1 MSRSRRAVSLLT
13 LFVVVTLWRPATPVT
28 AGPIMESARR
38 HAARLSAQAQP
49 ATRRDIHGEIVLIGG
64 LLVVL
69 GARMVAQAEPDCG
82 ASRVSS
88 LSPDACEVHQAAY
101 DVGWG
106 AIAAGG
112 GFLIWGLIGKQVPVS
127 PSITI
132 AREGVALSGGV
143 QW

>member
-69 GARMVAQAEPDCG
+69 APEWWHKQNPTVAPQGCPAYPRTPVRCI
-82 ASRVSS
+82 R
-88 LSPDACEVHQAAY
+88 AY

-127 PSITI
+127 PS
-132 AREGVALSGGV
+132 
-143 QW
+143 

>member
-1 MSRSRRAVSLLT
+1 MSRSRRAASLLT
-13 LFVVVTLWRPATPVT
+13 LFVVVTLCRPATPVT

-49 ATRRDIHGEIVLIGG
+49 ATRRDINQGLVILGG
-64 LLVVL
+64 SLVYFGAEALLQVD
-69 GARMVAQAEPDCG
+69 PDVCVPER
-82 ASRVSS
+82 SRF
-88 LSPDACEVHQAAY
+88 LCEDEQWKFDA
-101 DVGWG
+101 GW
-106 AIAAGG
+106 ALIAAGG

-127 PSITI
+127 PSIAI